1 MWLNEGWELLA
12 GIAVS
17 LGERDRTRARGCCGI
32 RRWLR
37 ADTTTVR
44 TGRYDPVMLVR
55 QAFRYELAPTAV
67 QGAALAN
74 HAGAARWAWNWG
86 LAVRR
91 KAYRR
96 RGETLTAV
104 DLHRLL
110 NRLKRTPGFAW
121 LYEVSKC
128 APQEALRDVDRAYA
142 TYWRGRKGGRRVGLP
157 RFKKRGRCPQRFRLT
172 GAIRVEDGAVVLPR
186 IGQVATK
193 EPTGKFRGRI
203 LSATC
208 RREADRWYCSLTV
221 EVLRPDPAPVDGP
234 VVGVDLGIHRFAVCS
249 DGTSINGPR
258 ALERS
263 LRKLRRRTR
272 AVSRKQRG
280 SRNRAK
286 ATLAVARCHRRIRN
300 QRADALHKATT
311 ALAKAKSVIV
321 VEDLHVAGL
330 LRNRHLARAISDQ
343 GWAEFHRQL
352 TYKCRWY
359 GSRLLVAP
367 RVFPSSKLCSACGAL
382 KAALPL
388 DVRVFRCRVCGLVI
402 DRDLNAANNLVALA
416 ALAGFDG
423 RGVAG
428 SSPETEN
435 ACGEGGA
442 GQAGNGLVKLL
453 SAKQERT
460 LISTLT
466 DA

>member
-1 MWLNEGWELLA
+1 
-12 GIAVS
+12 
-17 LGERDRTRARGCCGI
+17 
-32 RRWLR
+32 
-37 ADTTTVR
+37 
-44 TGRYDPVMLVR
+44 MLIR
-55 QAFRYELAPTAV
+55 QAFRYELAPTAM
-67 QGAALAN
+67 QIAALAN

-91 KAYRR
+91 KGYSRR
-96 RGETLTAV
+96 RQTLGGV
-104 DLHRLL
+104 ELHRLL
-110 NRLKRTPGFAW
+110 NRLKRTPNFAW

-128 APQEALRDVDRAYA
+128 APQEALRDLDRAYA
-142 TYWRGRKGGRRVGLP
+142 NYWRGRNRGRRVGLP
-157 RFKKRGRCPQRFRLT
+157 RFKKRGRCPERFRLT
-172 GAIRVEDGAVVLPR
+172 GAIRVEDAAVVLPR

-221 EVLRPDPAPVDGP
+221 EVVRPDPAPVDGP
-234 VVGVDLGIHRFAVCS
+234 VVGVDLGIHTFAVCS
-249 DGTSINGPR
+249 DSTLIESPR

-263 LRKLRRRTR
+263 LRKLRRRAR
-272 AVSRKQRG
+272 AVSRRQRG

-286 ATLAVARCHRRIRN
+286 AAMAVSRCHRRIRN

-311 ALAKAKSVIV
+311 ALARAKSVIV

-330 LRNRHLARAISDQ
+330 MRNRHLARAIADQ

-352 TYKCRWY
+352 AYKCGWY

-367 RVFPSSKLCSACGAL
+367 RLFPSSRLCSACGAL

-388 DVRVFRCRVCGLVI
+388 DVRVFRCQVCGLVI
-402 DRDLNAANNLVALA
+402 DRDLNAANNLAALA
-416 ALAGFDG
+416 ALARFDSHS
-423 RGVAG
+423 VAG

-442 GQAGNGLVKLL
+442 GHAGNGVVEPP
-453 SAKQERT
+453 SAKQEQTR
-460 LISTLT
+460 ISILT

>member
-300 QRADALHKATT
+300 QRADAST
-311 ALAKAKSVIV
+311 
-321 VEDLHVAGL
+321 
-330 LRNRHLARAISDQ
+330 RPPRHWR
-343 GWAEFHRQL
+343 
-352 TYKCRWY
+352 KP
-359 GSRLLVAP
+359 SR
-367 RVFPSSKLCSACGAL
+367 
-382 KAALPL
+382 
-388 DVRVFRCRVCGLVI
+388 
-402 DRDLNAANNLVALA
+402 
-416 ALAGFDG
+416 
-423 RGVAG
+423 
-428 SSPETEN
+428 
-435 ACGEGGA
+435 
-442 GQAGNGLVKLL
+442 
-453 SAKQERT
+453 
-460 LISTLT
+460 
-466 DA
+466 